1 MAVILQT
8 PSILPIIPFDP
19 SNSYNIEFIYSDN
32 QSVKN
37 RAVITDNETGSIV
50 YDSTQSSMR
59 LFHILPAN
67 TLTAGKQYLAQIQV
81 YDIDNNSSNLSD
93 PVLFLCLTTPIF
105 NFTNLVNGTV
115 FKQANI
121 TLNLEYSQ
129 SEGEQLKNYQFIQ
142 YNTSKIQIDSS
153 EVMYNKDTP
162 TYTFYGL
169 ENNSTYYLRAIG
181 ETQNGISLDTGYIEV
196 NVILTV
202 APVNVA
208 VQLEN
213 DYSNGV
219 IRVSLNI
226 KDVQYILT
234 GNKDYTFENGVV
246 VLNSTSLTY
255 NDGFSLKSNDD
266 FSMFCQ
272 VAKVTAGTFLN
283 MENGLIQLTILKICD
298 SYYCAL
304 TIQGSNFA
312 QYVKLENALVA
323 DDGLLLMD
331 STKDYVTF
339 IIRRRSGLYGL
350 EIE

>member
-1 MAVILQT
+1 MAVTLQK

-19 SNSYNIEFIYSDN
+19 SNAYNIEFIYSDN

-50 YDSTQSSMR
+50 YDSSQSTMR
-59 LFHILPAN
+59 LFHTLPAN
-67 TLTAGKQYLAQIQV
+67 TLIAGKQYLVQIQV
-81 YDIDNNSSNLSD
+81 FDIDNNSSNLSD
-93 PVLFLCLTTPIF
+93 PVLFLCLTTPNF

-121 TLNLEYSQ
+121 TLDLEYSQ
-129 SEGEQLKNYQFIQ
+129 TEGEQLKNYQFIR
-142 YNTSKIQIDSS
+142 YNASRVQLDSS
-153 EVMYNKDTP
+153 EVMYNKDTL

-181 ETQNGISLDTGYIEV
+181 ETQNGISLDTGYFEI
-196 NVILTV
+196 NVHLTV

-234 GNKDYTFENGVV
+234 GDKDYIFENGMVT
-246 VLNSTSLTY
+246 LNSTTLTY
-255 NDGFSLKSNDD
+255 NDGFTVGSGDD

-272 VAKVTAGTFLN
+272 VAKVTIGTFFS

-304 TIQGSNFA
+304 TIQGNNFA
-312 QYVKLENALVA
+312 QYVKLENALVT
-323 DDGLLLMD
+323 DDGQLLMD
-331 STKDYVTF
+331 STRDYVTF
-339 IIRRRSGLYGL
+339 IIRRRSDLYGL
-350 EIE
+350 EME